1 MDKTFT
7 TSEIKN
13 PTVRSN
19 TTGLCPTMIV
29 LWKSKD
35 LPTAQITIPIKHFK
49 TKVILSGMTASPR
62 DGAEQIK
69 PAT

>member
-1 MDKTFT
+1 
-7 TSEIKN
+7 
-13 PTVRSN
+13 
-19 TTGLCPTMIV
+19 MIV

-69 PAT
+69 PATLKPAPTMMQMVLQSVMTSLQLLNP